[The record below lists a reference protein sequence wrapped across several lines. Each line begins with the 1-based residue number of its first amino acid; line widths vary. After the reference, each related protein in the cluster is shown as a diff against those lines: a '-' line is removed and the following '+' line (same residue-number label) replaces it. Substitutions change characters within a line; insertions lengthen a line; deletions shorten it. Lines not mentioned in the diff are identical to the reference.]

1 MAQKGT
7 YINYFSLKQKI
18 RTFGHYIFKHFPKF
32 MKKAHI
38 VKHFIKGCT
47 LAQIWYRKPYQFY
60 YSAKFYYVT
69 LYRKPSGLRP
79 LGGAEGKSTDHTYTC
94 GLDLD

>member
-1 MAQKGT
+1 
-7 YINYFSLKQKI
+7 
-18 RTFGHYIFKHFPKF
+18 

-60 YSAKFYYVT
+60 YSAKFSLKNT
-69 LYRKPSGLRP
+69 LSQTKAGISHLNLKIQAKQHFSLQP
-79 LGGAEGKSTDHTYTC
+79 LEELQEEACIRMYQDY
-94 GLDLD
+94 D